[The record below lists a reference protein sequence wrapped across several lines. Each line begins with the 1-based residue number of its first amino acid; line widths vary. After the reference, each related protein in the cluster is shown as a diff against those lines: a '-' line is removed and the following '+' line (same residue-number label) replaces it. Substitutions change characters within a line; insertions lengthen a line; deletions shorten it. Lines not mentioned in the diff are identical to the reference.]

1 MKLRRRIG
9 VVTGAASGIGRGV
22 ALALAERGC
31 TVALVDV
38 NAAGLEE
45 SAKLVAGAGGTA
57 TTHLVDVAN
66 RAAME
71 ALADEVIRRHGH
83 VHVLVNNAGV
93 AVSGDLDEQSYED
106 LEWIV
111 GINFWGVVFGC
122 KTFLPYLRLE
132 EEGHIVNLSSLF
144 GFLGVPGSS
153 SYCATKA
160 AVRSLSEALW
170 AELSGTKIGVTSVH
184 PGAIATNIIAAA
196 RNISDEDRQVA
207 QEGFARSGM
216 DPARAGQLIA
226 RAIERNQKR
235 LLLRPEAYI
244 GDWLKRLFPVAIHRA
259 LGWGYRRALN
269 AR

>member
-1 MKLRRRIG
+1 MKLQGRVG

-31 TVALVDV
+31 SVALVDV
-38 NAAGLEE
+38 AAAGLEE
-45 SAKLVAGAGGTA
+45 TAKLVAEAGGSA
-57 TTHLVDVAN
+57 TTHLVDVAS

-93 AVSGDLDEQSYED
+93 AVSGDLEDQSYED

-111 GINFWGVVFGC
+111 GVNFWGVVHGC

-132 EEGHIVNLSSLF
+132 DEGHIVNVSSLF

-160 AVRSLSEALW
+160 AVRAVSEALW

-184 PGAIATNIIAAA
+184 PGAIATNIVAAA
-196 RNISDEDRQVA
+196 RNISDEDRQVGMDA
-207 QEGFARSGM
+207 FARRGM
-216 DPARAGQLIA
+216 DPARAGQLIT
-226 RAIERNQKR
+226 RAIERNRKR
-235 LLLRPEAYI
+235 LLLRPEAYL
-244 GDWLKRLFPVAIHRA
+244 GDWAKRLFPVGIHRA
-259 LGWGYRRALN
+259 LGWAYRRN
-269 AR
+269 VSSP